1 MLLNWTRGLPEMA
14 TTMSH
19 PLRSVLLLTA
29 LLMSMAASRAAEVT
43 VFAAASL
50 SDALTSIAA
59 MYEGISGDRIR
70 FNFGASSTLAR
81 QIREGAPADVF
92 FSADEAKMDDLARV
106 GLIDPAVRLPLLS
119 NTLVI
124 IAPSHAGE
132 SLVGPRDLLKKSV
145 RRLAIAEPQTV
156 PAGIYA
162 KEYLEKIGLW
172 MALRA
177 KIIPTENVRTALAA
191 VAAGN
196 ADAGLV
202 YKTDARISKDVR
214 VVFEIPAEEGPRIIY
229 PIALLRSS
237 KEAAASKA
245 WITHLTSA
253 EARAVFTAFGFLPVN
268 RDQ

>member
-1 MLLNWTRGLPEMA
+1 MNRGFK
-14 TTMSH
+14 
-19 PLRSVLLLTA
+19 LLLLLLAGVHLPLATA
-29 LLMSMAASRAAEVT
+29 CAAEVT

-50 SDALTSIAA
+50 SDVLTAIAKT
-59 MYEGISGDRIR
+59 YEARSGDRIR

-81 QIREGAPADVF
+81 QIREGARADVF
-92 FSADEAKMDDLARV
+92 FSADEAKMDELARA
-106 GLIDPAVRLPLLS
+106 GLIDPAMRLPLLS

-124 IAPSHAGE
+124 ITHTDAGE

-172 MALRA
+172 MALRP
-177 KIIPTENVRTALAA
+177 KIIPTENVRTTLAA

-196 ADAGLV
+196 ADAAVV
-202 YKTDARISKDVR
+202 YKTDARISKDVT

-237 KEAAASKA
+237 KDVAASKA

-253 EARAVFTAFGFLPVN
+253 EARAVFAAFGFLPVN
-268 RDQ
+268 RAQ